1 MLFFAAIIGVTVTMT
16 KVIAINGSPRKTW
29 NTATLLE
36 HALSGAR
43 SVGAETELIHLYDL
57 DFKGC
62 TSYFA
67 CKLKGGKSYGKCAVQ
82 DGLTPLLDRIQNTDA
97 LILGSPFYFGTVTG
111 QMRSFMERALFPYL
125 AYTKIPS
132 SLFGRKIRTA
142 FIYTMNLSEQ
152 HMKDYQ
158 YTVHINENEAHLT
171 RTFGHTESLFS
182 FETLQFKDY
191 SKVVFDYADPE
202 MRKERR
208 RTIFPKDCKKA
219 YELGSRL
226 VQKEA

>member
-1 MLFFAAIIGVTVTMT
+1 
-16 KVIAINGSPRKTW
+16 
-29 NTATLLE
+29 
-36 HALSGAR
+36 
-43 SVGAETELIHLYDL
+43 
-57 DFKGC
+57 
-62 TSYFA
+62 
-67 CKLKGGKSYGKCAVQ
+67 
-82 DGLTPLLDRIQNTDA
+82 
-97 LILGSPFYFGTVTG
+97 
-111 QMRSFMERALFPYL
+111 MRSFMERALFPYL

-191 SKVVFDYADPE
+191 TKVVFDYADPE

-208 RTIFPKDCKKA
+208 KTIFPKDCKKA
-219 YELGSRL
+219 YKLGSRL